1 MNKHILFF
9 LAKIIALFCLSF
21 ALVYV
26 SNLLLDRSKDFS
38 GLCRESIITT
48 LPFDDIPCFL
58 PWRFYIP
65 TIDRYGK
72 RSPSEM
78 PHLTRL
84 PSVWDA

>member
-48 LPFDDIPCFL
+48 LPF
-58 PWRFYIP
+58 FYIP

>member
-38 GLCRESIITT
+38 GLCLSLIHI
-48 LPFDDIPCFL
+48 
-58 PWRFYIP
+58 
-65 TIDRYGK
+65 
-72 RSPSEM
+72 
-78 PHLTRL
+78 
-84 PSVWDA
+84 

>member
-9 LAKIIALFCLSF
+9 LAKIIALFCRSF

-48 LPFDDIPCFL
+48 LPFALAVLYSDY
-58 PWRFYIP
+58 RQ
-65 TIDRYGK
+65 
-72 RSPSEM
+72 
-78 PHLTRL
+78 
-84 PSVWDA
+84 VWKKKSK

>member
-26 SNLLLDRSKDFS
+26 SNLLLVEVKTSPGFAGSRLS
-38 GLCRESIITT
+38 
-48 LPFDDIPCFL
+48 PPCLL